1 MSLGS
6 TAKWLIDKLVN
17 LVLRGYRRNKEDIK
31 LQTVHMQ
38 AALSATRLATAIV
51 RC

>member
-17 LVLRGYRRNKEDIK
+17 LVLRGYRRNKDIK

-38 AALSATRLATAIV
+38 AALSATRLATAVV